1 MQDEATGKPKRVR
14 MEAYPVASKLVNSL
28 MAAVMRAVRTT
39 PVLKFKLF
47 QANFHSTLSGQAMV
61 TLVYHKKLDD
71 AWTEAAKAL
80 RTEVAAATGMT
91 APLHIIGR
99 SRKQRVCLD
108 AGQVQEELEVEGRGL
123 LSYIQVEGAFSQPNS
138 GICRSMLG
146 WAVAATAGSQ
156 DHDFLELYCGNGNF
170 TVAVAPNFRQVVATE
185 MSKSAVAAA
194 RENLAAN
201 DVTNTFLA
209 RMSSEEFVEAWRT
222 GRSFKRLEGLD
233 LTALDLKTLLVDPPR
248 AGLDEGTVQ
257 VARQFERVLYISCNP
272 HTLQRDL
279 RAMADVF
286 SIEKFAIFDQFP
298 YTGHI
303 ECGVYLRRK
312 EDAPAPTMLP
322 AAAAAGAGAAG
333 GEKETAAEEAAPAAE
348 AQQAEEESKAR
359 LKRKAADEP
368 APAE

>member
-1 MQDEATGKPKRVR
+1 MDS
-14 MEAYPVASKLVNSL
+14 YPVASQLVNAL
-28 MAAVMRAVRTT
+28 MAAVMGVVRTQ
-39 PVLKFKLF
+39 PVLKHKLF

-71 AWTEAAKAL
+71 TWTDAAKAL
-80 RTEVAAATGMT
+80 RAEVAAAAGMA

-99 SRKQRVCLD
+99 SRKQRVCLE
-108 AGQVQEELEVEGRGL
+108 AGQVQEELEVEGRGTL
-123 LSYIQVEGAFSQPNS
+123 RYMQVEAAFSQPNA

-170 TVAVAPNFRQVVATE
+170 TVAVAPNFRRVIATE
-185 MSKSAVAAA
+185 MAKSSVAAA

-201 DVTNTFLA
+201 GVTNTFVA
-209 RMSSEEFVEAWRT
+209 RMSSEEFVEAWRS
-222 GRSFKRLEGLD
+222 GRSFKRLED
-233 LTALDLKTLLVDPPR
+233 VDLKAYNLSTLLVDPPR

-303 ECGVYLRRK
+303 ECGVYLRRRA
-312 EDAPAPTMLP
+312 DAPAPTTL
-322 AAAAAGAGAAG
+322 AAAATDDGEGQAAG
-333 GEKETAAEEAAPAAE
+333 KAAPE
-348 AQQAEEESKAR
+348 ADGEEMGEAR
-359 LKRKAADEP
+359 SGEEGPHGLKRKAADQP